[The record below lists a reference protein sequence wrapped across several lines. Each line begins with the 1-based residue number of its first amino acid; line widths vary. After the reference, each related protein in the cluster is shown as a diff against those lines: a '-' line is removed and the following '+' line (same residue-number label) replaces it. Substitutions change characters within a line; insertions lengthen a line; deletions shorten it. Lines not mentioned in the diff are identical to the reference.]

1 MARRVAAVKPQGL
14 TKHPM
19 RQHGRAM
26 AQPPAPI
33 DQARQER
40 LAEALR
46 ENLRKRKAQ
55 ARDTPTPVKD

>member
-1 MARRVAAVKPQGL
+1 
-14 TKHPM
+14 
-19 RQHGRAM
+19 M

-55 ARDTPTPVKD
+55 ARDTPTPPPVKD